1 MNTVSIKRIPYL
13 WRLLILFAL
22 CLSSC
27 TDKFE
32 STGNG
37 TGDSEYLDL
46 YFHWSD
52 TRADISEDGSGTFT
66 EGDKIGLIVSNGDD
80 RQYREL
86 TYTGGEWTPRLK
98 RSEFG
103 KGELTIAAHFPA
115 FGTDAESSPDQKF
128 SIAADQSNPEEGFS
142 DILFAKSTL
151 KENEYRADMTFR
163 HIFHRLRINL
173 TGTADNI
180 EIAVRSRLNCTVNL
194 LTGKSPLLPD
204 AEIQWITPQKT
215 SDGAYLAIICPQP
228 ATDYKD
234 ESGLIK
240 LTGNGKEA
248 IFKAPE
254 RLSDGSVLSSFEAGK
269 QTEISLNVETGKPDL
284 ANKTLWV
291 YGVNAPDFPGKENIP
306 TFPPYT
312 KVFPAGEWFR
322 YNYTFSEEQHLTWK
336 EGCNWFD
343 CNKSE
348 NYDENDRNLCWAASA
363 SNLIIWWMVHNRPYI
378 EAYDKEYGSS
388 VTAGSITVQR
398 PSDEFKPLYSNG
410 TVNRAPVFEFFK
422 AWFPDRGS
430 WNSAGVNWFM
440 NGNRKNLLAS
450 KLNDFPGFFHEV
462 FQTTDNIATDSN
474 RQPNREQFNDFMID
488 ALLNKKAIG
497 FNVYDIAGTGTGN
510 HAMVIWGAEFDETGT
525 VSHIYYCDN
534 NKSDQDANG
543 ANIARV
549 QVIYENNATYFKE
562 LDNEDGMIK
571 KNYPITCLCSVD
583 LRQDIW
589 KQKYPNVIINE

>member
-1 MNTVSIKRIPYL
+1 
-13 WRLLILFAL
+13 
-22 CLSSC
+22 
-27 TDKFE
+27 
-32 STGNG
+32 
-37 TGDSEYLDL
+37 
-46 YFHWSD
+46 
-52 TRADISEDGSGTFT
+52 
-66 EGDKIGLIVSNGDD
+66 
-80 RQYREL
+80 
-86 TYTGGEWTPRLK
+86 
-98 RSEFG
+98 
-103 KGELTIAAHFPA
+103 
-115 FGTDAESSPDQKF
+115 
-128 SIAADQSNPEEGFS
+128 
-142 DILFAKSTL
+142 
-151 KENEYRADMTFR
+151 MTFR
-163 HIFHRLRINL
+163 HIFHRLRIGL

-194 LTGKSPLLPD
+194 LTGESALLPD

-234 ESGLIK
+234 ESGLIR

-269 QTEISLNVETGKPDL
+269 QTEITLNVETGKPDL

-363 SNLIIWWMVHNRPYI
+363 SNLIIWWLVNNRPYI

-422 AWFPDRGS
+422 TWFPDRGS

-440 NGNRKNLLAS
+440 NGNRKNLLTP

-543 ANIARV
+543 AIIARV

-583 LRQDIW
+583 LRHDIW